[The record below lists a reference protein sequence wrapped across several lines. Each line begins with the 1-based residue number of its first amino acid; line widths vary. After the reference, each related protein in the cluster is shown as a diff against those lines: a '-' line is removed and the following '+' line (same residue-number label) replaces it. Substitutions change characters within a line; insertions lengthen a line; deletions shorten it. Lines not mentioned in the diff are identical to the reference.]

1 MLLCYH
7 FAEVFIM
14 DEKLTLEDAIALIEE
29 KKFLEAKCILT
40 NLVRDNSEMPDIWRY
55 LGLCNVNLDKPAR
68 AVLDFKRAVE
78 LNDEDATAWF
88 YLGAMSDKLGNHELA
103 EKAYLKVIE
112 LRPDYLDA
120 YKNLV
125 VMYMQTGQAEKID
138 KYEQAIFEL
147 GVDDYQIF
155 YMLGT
160 VYMAT
165 QRYDKAVELFEKSI
179 SLHPAHALLYNN
191 LGSANLALARADK
204 AMEAFEH
211 SLEADPTNPV
221 THYNIGVTAKLL
233 GDYKKAYEYFKS
245 AYKLEP
251 SPFYLDVLA
260 ASSLDAEDYE
270 QAAKYYELLVS
281 GEPDKEAFKFSLA
294 CAYEGMKDYDKAL
307 EILKKLDSE
316 NAFHI
321 KLKIAEI
328 NIKLADFEAAKNIY
342 MTLLKK
348 GRVDENIYYDFAIL
362 CGHTGDKDK
371 AEALLKKVIQ
381 LNPKFAAAHK
391 DLAVLYLDERL
402 FDYALEE
409 FETAYCLEPENPYIA
424 YEFGNYYQMT
434 GDSEKANEFYD
445 RVLGTIALP
454 ANILLN
460 IALNKLQRK
469 DVDKAQEILERA
481 LKEDSQDIDIL
492 LNLGRIYF
500 MKSNFDAAKQIFEDA
515 MFLEKNPEVENML
528 GQIYMKEGNYKDAIG
543 LFAHIDKKYPTNTAN
558 LMNLA
563 KCALKLDKK
572 EDAVEYLQRYTDIF
586 PQDREAIAML
596 ADLL

>member
-1 MLLCYH
+1 M
-7 FAEVFIM
+7 
-14 DEKLTLEDAIALIEE
+14 
-29 KKFLEAKCILT
+29 
-40 NLVRDNSEMPDIWRY
+40 
-55 LGLCNVNLDKPAR
+55 
-68 AVLDFKRAVE
+68 
-78 LNDEDATAWF
+78 
-88 YLGAMSDKLGNHELA
+88 
-103 EKAYLKVIE
+103 
-112 LRPDYLDA
+112 
-120 YKNLV
+120 
-125 VMYMQTGQAEKID
+125 
-138 KYEQAIFEL
+138 
-147 GVDDYQIF
+147 
-155 YMLGT
+155 
-160 VYMAT
+160 
-165 QRYDKAVELFEKSI
+165 
-179 SLHPAHALLYNN
+179 HPAHALLYNN

-260 ASSLDAEDYE
+260 ALSLDAEDYE

-381 LNPKFAAAHK
+381 LNPKFASAHK

-528 GQIYMKEGNYKDAIG
+528 GQIYMNEGNYKDAIG